1 MNTVRI
7 CLACTAVLTC
17 AANANLIVNGSFEDS
32 NLNPGAQWIPM
43 NGGNTAITGW
53 TTIGSGID
61 YMGTILNASDGTRS
75 IDINNLNAGGGI
87 AQTFATNAGWIYTV
101 EFDMSANMGGS
112 PALKQMSVSAD
123 GQSELF
129 VFDYIAAGSTPGA
142 PMWERMTFVFI
153 GDGSSATLS
162 FSGVST
168 GVYGAELDNVVVT
181 GVAPTPGTLAGFG
194 VLGLMTTRRRRHG
207 G

>member
-1 MNTVRI
+1 MNTVRF

-43 NGGNTAITGW
+43 SGGDTSINGW
-53 TTIGSGID
+53 TTFGGGVD
-61 YMGTILNASDGTRS
+61 YMGSIVAASDGSRS
-75 IDINNLNAGGGI
+75 IDINNVTSGGGI
-87 AQTFATNAGWIYTV
+87 SQTFATTAGWTYTV
-101 EFDMSANMGGS
+101 EFDMSANMYGG
-112 PALKQMSVSAD
+112 PTPKEMSVSAA

-129 VFDYIAAGSTPGA
+129 EFDYVSAGSTGA
-142 PMWERMTFVFI
+142 NPMWERMTFIFI
-153 GDGSSATLS
+153 GNGSSATLS
-162 FSGVST
+162 FTGVST

-194 VLGLMTTRRRRHG
+194 VLGLMTTRRRRG
-207 G
+207 